1 MTDVGEVRYKARVD
15 TSSVDEDSKKAEQA
29 VKKAS
34 EKVEDSAKG
43 AGEKV
48 RDESKK
54 TKEQTEKDSK
64 ESSEKFSVNWKK
76 AGVTA
81 AKAIGAAAVTIGTAA
96 ATGIAALGKVGVEYN
111 AQMEQYQTAFTTM
124 LGDAEKADALT
135 ESLKN
140 LAAATPL
147 AMTDLADA
155 GKTLLAFGSSAEE
168 LPDQLKR
175 LGDVAQGDAQ
185 KLGTMATAFGRIQ
198 SNGRA
203 SLEEINMM
211 IDQGFNPLQI
221 IADKTGE
228 SMAEVRKRV
237 SDGGVSFEELSEA
250 LRTATDEGGQ
260 FYNAMENQSKT
271 LTGQWSTFQDN
282 FAAFAGEVTEGVTP
296 ALTAAMD
303 AISALFEDG
312 TLKSALTDI
321 FDGLSK
327 MAVEALPVL
336 VDLINELAPA
346 MGGIVEELLPIFFTL
361 LESLLP
367 VLMQLVEAVLPV
379 ISEILLVLVPPL
391 AQIVEAIMPALVALI
406 DALLPILSLV
416 LEQLA
421 VLLGTVIDLLQP
433 FTDLIISGITPLIDV
448 IMQLINFSITP
459 LSEVMKILLS
469 VVVSVFNGIK
479 DTALTTVNAVTGFL
493 QGLINFIAGVFT
505 GNWQRAWEG
514 ISQILSSIAQG
525 FVALVKF
532 PINTII
538 DHINGFINGV
548 NNIRIPS
555 WVPGAGGM
563 SMSIPLIPR
572 LKKGMPFV
580 PKDFFPAYLDYG
592 ERVLT
597 REENAMLNSIG
608 GFSVVQQA
616 AQAMTSNAVPASG
629 GLSSARIEVPVVIDG
644 REVARAS
651 AWYMG
656 EQLSWEER

>member
-34 EKVEDSAKG
+34 EKVEDTAEDTGK
-43 AGEKV
+43 KV

-54 TKEQTEKDSK
+54 TKKRTESDSK
-64 ESSEKFSVNWKK
+64 ESSEKFAVNWKK

-81 AKAIGAAAVTIGTAA
+81 AKAIGSAGVAIGTAA

-111 AQMEQYQTAFTTM
+111 AQMEKYAIALTTALGNEAEAATALEKIKDDAARTPYDVSGLIQANMFLVSAGESAESARATINALGEAVSATGGGADELNRMAQNLQQIKNAGEATAADIKQFAYAGIDVYGILADYTGKTTEEIKDMNVSYEDLSAALRAASEEGGRYYGANEKQAQSLAGRFSTLKDNFFAFT
-124 LGDAEKADALT
+124 
-135 ESLKN
+135 
-140 LAAATPL
+140 
-147 AMTDLADA
+147 
-155 GKTLLAFGSSAEE
+155 
-168 LPDQLKR
+168 
-175 LGDVAQGDAQ
+175 
-185 KLGTMATAFGRIQ
+185 
-198 SNGRA
+198 
-203 SLEEINMM
+203 
-211 IDQGFNPLQI
+211 
-221 IADKTGE
+221 
-228 SMAEVRKRV
+228 
-237 SDGGVSFEELSEA
+237 
-250 LRTATDEGGQ
+250 
-260 FYNAMENQSKT
+260 
-271 LTGQWSTFQDN
+271 
-282 FAAFAGEVTEGVTP
+282 GEVTEGVTP

-327 MAVEALPVL
+327 IAVEALPVF

-367 VLMQLVEAVLPV
+367 VVMQLVEAVLPV
-379 ISEILLVLVPPL
+379 ISEILLMLVPPL
-391 AQIVEAIMPALVALI
+391 AQIVEAIMPALVTVI
-406 DALLPILSLV
+406 DALMPILSIV

-421 VLLGTVIDLLQP
+421 VLLNTVVELLQP
-433 FTDLIISGITPLIDV
+433 FMDLIISGIAPLIDV
-448 IMQLINFSITP
+448 IAGLISFAITP
-459 LSEVMKILLS
+459 LSEYMKILLS

-479 DTALTTVNAVTGFL
+479 DTALTVVNAVTGLL

-514 ISQILSSIAQG
+514 ISQILGSIAQG

-538 DHINGFINGV
+538 DLINGFINGV

-555 WVPGAGGM
+555 WVPGIGGM
-563 SMSIPLIPR
+563 GISLPLIPR